1 MFHFS
6 VIGFMDH
13 ERLQGAGYDLFHIH
27 TYLCVSYVLSLVD
40 PQMTSKFK
48 KTYLSLVNL
57 PKDTQN
63 PF

>member
-1 MFHFS
+1 
-6 VIGFMDH
+6 MDH